1 VFPVAAWLRCGT
13 WFTTVVDR
21 KHGRF
26 PMAMYEF
33 VCEDCEKTF
42 TVAERISEHEGH
54 EHPKCPKCGSKK
66 THQLF
71 TAFFAKTSRKS

>member
-1 VFPVAAWLRCGT
+1 
-13 WFTTVVDR
+13 
-21 KHGRF
+21 
-26 PMAMYEF
+26 MARYEF

-42 TVAERISEHEGH
+42 TVSERISKHEGH
-54 EHPKCPKCGSKK
+54 EHPKCPACGSKK